1 MMDFSGR
8 KHMAQIR
15 QISKN
20 KKNSKS
26 PEFYDK
32 FQICS
37 QEYKKEFF

>member
-1 MMDFSGR
+1 MAFLGR
-8 KHMAQIR
+8 KNMAQIR

-26 PEFYDK
+26 TEFYDK
-32 FQICS
+32 FQICR